1 MLNRACDR
9 EAISKSIINE
19 ANIDFSLEFLEIRS
33 EESPLRIKAR
43 HHLREDAAKKILE
56 NLKAN
61 FGESIEAEL
70 AGKTLEVAETD
81 EDQEFILVN
90 GEPLL
95 FSVNG
100 TYFPTIRGALKLRP
114 KRKRVVIDMGAVKFV
129 AKGAD
134 IMSPGIVDVDT
145 SIRKGDLV
153 IVCDEVHGKP
163 LAIGKALVNADA
175 MMGNRGKA
183 VKSIHYIGD
192 RIWKMEV

>member
-1 MLNRACDR
+1 M
-9 EAISKSIINE
+9 
-19 ANIDFSLEFLEIRS
+19 
-33 EESPLRIKAR
+33 RIKAR
-43 HHLREDAAKKILE
+43 HHLREDAVRKILD
-56 NLKAN
+56 NLKEN
-61 FGESIEAEL
+61 FGEAVEADY
-70 AGKTLEVAETD
+70 AGKKLEIAETD
-81 EDQEFILVN
+81 EDQSFILVN

-95 FSVNG
+95 FSVCD
-100 TYFPTIRGALKLRP
+100 TVFPTIRGALRMKS
-114 KRKRVVIDMGAVKFV
+114 KKKRVVVDMGAVKFV

-183 VKSIHYIGD
+183 VKSLHYIGD
-192 RIWKMEV
+192 RIWKLEL

>member
-1 MLNRACDR
+1 
-9 EAISKSIINE
+9 
-19 ANIDFSLEFLEIRS
+19 
-33 EESPLRIKAR
+33 LRIKAR
-43 HHLREDAAKKILE
+43 HHLREDAVKKILDY
-56 NLKAN
+56 LQAN
-61 FGESIEAEL
+61 FGPSVEADF
-70 AGKTLEVAETD
+70 AGKKMEIAESD

-90 GEPLL
+90 GDPLL
-95 FSVNG
+95 FSVND
-100 TYFPTIRGALKLRP
+100 TYFPTIRGALRMRSKD
-114 KRKRVVIDMGAVKFV
+114 KRIVVDMGAVKFI

-183 VKSIHYIGD
+183 VKSLHYVGD
-192 RIWKMEV
+192 RIWKLEL

>member
-1 MLNRACDR
+1 M
-9 EAISKSIINE
+9 
-19 ANIDFSLEFLEIRS
+19 
-33 EESPLRIKAR
+33 RIKGR
-43 HHLREDAAKKILE
+43 HHLREDAVKTILE
-56 NLKAN
+56 SLRSN
-61 FGESIEAEL
+61 FGDAADREF
-70 AGKTLEVAETD
+70 AGKTMEIADTD
-81 EDQEFILVN
+81 EDQQFILVN

-95 FSVNG
+95 FSVSE
-100 TYFPTIRGALKLRP
+100 TVFPTIRGALRLRTRN
-114 KRKRVVIDMGAVKFV
+114 KRIVVDMGAVKFV

-145 SIRKGDLV
+145 TIRKGDLV

-192 RIWKMEV
+192 RIWKLEL